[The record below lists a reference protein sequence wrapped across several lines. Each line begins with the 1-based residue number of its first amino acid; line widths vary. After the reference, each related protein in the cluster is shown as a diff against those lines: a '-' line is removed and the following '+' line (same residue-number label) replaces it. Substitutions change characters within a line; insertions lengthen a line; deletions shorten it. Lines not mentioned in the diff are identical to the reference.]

1 MATKQG
7 GLALLTDPVAQE
19 LLRST
24 SPARLAYVWRDGTPR
39 VVPIWFHWSG
49 KEIVLGTPPR
59 APKVRALSP
68 NAKVALSID
77 GNTWPYKVLQIR
89 GTAHVETVSGVV
101 PEYALAAERYF
112 GTEQGRAWVKQG
124 RWDVLSN
131 GANRRDVTPGR
142 SPIWEAERWN
152 RSSSTFEERRES
164 PMKRNLSAPAWLC
177 RRRRGAGRPPSGP
190 ATA

>member
-7 GLALLTDPVAQE
+7 GLALLNDPVAQE

-39 VVPIWFHWSG
+39 VVPIWFHWNG
-49 KEIVLGTPPR
+49 KEIILGTPPK

-101 PEYALAAERYF
+101 PEYASAAERYF
-112 GTEQGRAWVKQG
+112 GSEQGRAWVKQVG
-124 RWDVLSN
+124 GMFSQMARIVVKPEWVAILDFEKRFPS
-131 GANRRDVTPGR
+131 A
-142 SPIWEAERWN
+142 IEAA
-152 RSSSTFEERRES
+152 
-164 PMKRNLSAPAWLC
+164 M
-177 RRRRGAGRPPSGP
+177 SGH
-190 ATA
+190 